1 MAGVISE
8 SLLNL
13 HWLIGFRYLGSDPQD
28 LGDFAK
34 LPEHGHSSE
43 RAAGLT
49 LSAAEV
55 RRDPRT
61 QSDRHR
67 RRHDH
72 GLRSQIPRVRHS
84 ATQRYW
90 PRPTPLNAFF
100 CKEKLG
106 NICGN
111 RWRSCGGT
119 HSKGRYVMP
128 GSVFDWIP
136 IESTKDVSRVRTA
149 LGSTLLYIR
158 K

>member
-84 ATQRYW
+84 ALLAAADASKRILLQRKIGQYLW
-90 PRPTPLNAFF
+90 QSLTLVWGDPLEGPLRDAGFGF
-100 CKEKLG
+100 RLDT
-106 NICGN
+106 N
-111 RWRSCGGT
+111 RKHQRC
-119 HSKGRYVMP
+119 VP
-128 GSVFDWIP
+128 C
-136 IESTKDVSRVRTA
+136 
-149 LGSTLLYIR
+149 
-158 K
+158 